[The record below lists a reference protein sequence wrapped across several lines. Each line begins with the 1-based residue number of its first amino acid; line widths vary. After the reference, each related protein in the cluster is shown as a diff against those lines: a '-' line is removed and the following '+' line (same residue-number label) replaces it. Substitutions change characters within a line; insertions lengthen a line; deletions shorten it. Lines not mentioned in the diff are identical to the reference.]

1 MCLGSFEVSWVK
13 RHVCE
18 ERRVRSWSSW
28 RPLELKTNTLTGVYQ
43 VMGSMRYDIY
53 FGRRFGLLMVGLKF
67 LQIIRTELGNTLA
80 W

>member
-1 MCLGSFEVSWVK
+1 MCLESFEVSWVK

-18 ERRVRSWSSW
+18 ELRVRSWSSW
-28 RPLELKTNTLTGVYQ
+28 RPLELKINTLSRVYQ
-43 VMGSMRYDIY
+43 VMCSMRHDIY

-67 LQIIRTELGNTLA
+67 LQIVRAELGNTLA